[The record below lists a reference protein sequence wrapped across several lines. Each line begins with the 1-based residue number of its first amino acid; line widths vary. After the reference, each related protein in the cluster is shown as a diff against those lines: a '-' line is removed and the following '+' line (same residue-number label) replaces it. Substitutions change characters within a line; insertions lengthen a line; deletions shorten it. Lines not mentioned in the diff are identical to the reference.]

1 MAGDDYAG
9 RFPVDENG
17 IWQRVFTFHGS
28 DHWIGLI
35 YSWLYYIVLIVGI
48 LLSGIFAIRRTNE
61 QHKMLVLRIALFGII
76 LFLSIWECN
85 SRYLVAFIPV
95 LIMTSADGIFM
106 TREKIKNKKLRI
118 Q

>member
-1 MAGDDYAG
+1 
-9 RFPVDENG
+9 
-17 IWQRVFTFHGS
+17 
-28 DHWIGLI
+28 
-35 YSWLYYIVLIVGI
+35 
-48 LLSGIFAIRRTNE
+48 
-61 QHKMLVLRIALFGII
+61 MLVLRIALFGII

>member
-35 YSWLYYIVLIVGI
+35 YSWLYYIVLI
-48 LLSGIFAIRRTNE
+48 
-61 QHKMLVLRIALFGII
+61 RIALFGII

>member
-1 MAGDDYAG
+1 MD
-9 RFPVDENG
+9 
-17 IWQRVFTFHGS
+17 S
-28 DHWIGLI
+28 LI

-61 QHKMLVLRIALFGII
+61 QQKMLVLRIALFGII

-95 LIMTSADGIFM
+95 LIMTSAGWYIYDKE
-106 TREKIKNKKLRI
+106 RKLKIKN
-118 Q
+118 